1 MPVLCLR
8 RLAACAAAGLT
19 VAASL
24 AGCGDDTA
32 GAKAAGGNV
41 VLGFVNGGTTEF
53 HICLQQGILSDA
65 GANNAEVLTLNSNQD
80 PATELANIQ
89 DMIARKVD
97 ALIVQT
103 VNVDALKAD
112 IAKANSAKIPIF
124 LTSVTAGTTTGIL
137 GAVVVDLKEVGKLD
151 AAWVTADAAG
161 AHAEAA
167 VIAGA
172 PGAASDLLVAGFKE
186 NLPRNVSLVASQ
198 PGMFN
203 RAKAR
208 DVAAAMI
215 RSHPALRYA
224 FVANEDMAF
233 GALEAFD
240 AAGKPVKIVTVNG
253 TDAGLAAIKDG
264 RFAATVANS
273 AVVTGQLAVRRAV
286 ALLKKY
292 QIEKVSQT
300 PIKLIARENLGDAP
314 RYCL

>member
-1 MPVLCLR
+1 MPAPSPRRFAVAVAVTVL
-8 RLAACAAAGLT
+8 
-19 VAASL
+19 SL
-24 AGCGDDTA
+24 AGCGATS
-32 GAKAAGGNV
+32 GGKPPGVGV

-53 HICLQQGILSDA
+53 HVCLQQGILSDA
-65 GANNAEVLTLNSNQD
+65 GANNAEVLTVNSNQD

-103 VNVDALKAD
+103 VNVEALKAD
-112 IAKANSAKIPIF
+112 IAKANSADIPIF
-124 LTSVTAGTTTGIL
+124 LTSVTTGNTAGIL
-137 GAVVVDLKEVGKLD
+137 GAVVVDLREVGKLD
-151 AAWVTADAAG
+151 AGWVAADAAG
-161 AHAEAA
+161 DLAEAA

-172 PGAASDLLVAGFKE
+172 PGAASDLLVAGFKD
-186 NLPRNVSLVASQ
+186 NLPRNVVVVAGQ

-215 RSHPALRYA
+215 RSHPHLRYA

-233 GALEAFD
+233 GALEAFT
-240 AAGKPVKIVTVNG
+240 AAGAPVKIVTVNG
-253 TDAGLAAIKDG
+253 TDAGLAAVKDG

-286 ALLKKY
+286 ALLKKH
-292 QIEKVSQT
+292 QIEKVSNT
-300 PIKLIARENLGDAP
+300 PIKLISRQNLGDAP
-314 RYCL
+314 QYCL